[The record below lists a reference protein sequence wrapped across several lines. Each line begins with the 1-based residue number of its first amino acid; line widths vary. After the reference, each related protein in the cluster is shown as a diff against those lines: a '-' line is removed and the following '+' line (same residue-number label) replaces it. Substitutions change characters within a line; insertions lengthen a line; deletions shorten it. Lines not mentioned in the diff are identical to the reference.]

1 MDLTVV
7 ALGPLPSILD
17 TQTWNHRRYCILLT
31 TFSSYL
37 QPKQHH
43 INYYKCPFDQA
54 ILTPPQLSVL
64 ARSLPVPMGR
74 MPTGG
79 GGHRPSESIV
89 DRIQPTVP
97 SPPAARIRMLGTFL
111 KRSNLGQMQTERL
124 SQTLLNRSNL
134 GQTHIGCHKHF
145 WTGQT
150 WALHWYQV
158 NKHGCALRSSN
169 LKQKST

>member
-17 TQTWNHRRYCILLT
+17 TQTWNHCHYCILLT
-31 TFSSYL
+31 MFSSYL
-37 QPKQHH
+37 QPKHDY

-111 KRSNLGQMQTERL
+111 KRSNLGQMQT
-124 SQTLLNRSNL
+124 
-134 GQTHIGCHKHF
+134 GCHKHF

-150 WALHWYQV
+150 WALHRYQV
-158 NKHGCALRSSN
+158 NKHGCDLGSSN